1 MRGHWAADCAAI
13 KQGTDQM
20 KLDKKTL
27 REIRAQLEIAF
38 ENINN
43 FTDLSSTV
51 LNGIELSLG
60 NCSFNED
67 NATFKLNVKVAGSKS
82 EELKSLEFFANLYNL
97 DLSKIAA
104 SNSKRFS
111 LVGYNGKART
121 YPFIMQDLGTGSKY
135 KCSESEAKRMF
146 AKAVQNA

>member
-1 MRGHWAADCAAI
+1 MQGYWAADFAAL

-20 KLDKKTL
+20 KLDKKIL
-27 REIRAQLEIAF
+27 REIRAQLE
-38 ENINN
+38 
-43 FTDLSSTV
+43 TDFLEYQKTTNTV
-51 LNGIELSLG
+51 LDGVELSLG
-60 NCSFNED
+60 NCSFNQD
-67 NATFKLNVKVAGSKS
+67 NATFKLNVKVKGSKS

-97 DLSKIAA
+97 DLTKIGEYDG
-104 SNSKRFS
+104 KRFS

-121 YPFIMQDLGTGSKY
+121 YPFIMQDLATGSNF

>member
-20 KLDKKTL
+20 KLDKYV
-27 REIRAQLEIAF
+27 LEKVRK
-38 ENINN
+38 E
-43 FTDLSSTV
+43 
-51 LNGIELSLG
+51 LNALIKNANEAVFNYEGIEIQNLG

-97 DLSKIAA
+97 DLTKIAA